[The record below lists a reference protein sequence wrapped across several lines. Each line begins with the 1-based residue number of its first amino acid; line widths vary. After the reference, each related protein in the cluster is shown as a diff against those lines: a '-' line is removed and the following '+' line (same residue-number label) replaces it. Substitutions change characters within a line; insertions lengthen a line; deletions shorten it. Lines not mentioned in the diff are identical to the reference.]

1 MDKQEQFNRAREQDK
16 VFIEAETRKL
26 AQDEQSRAQ
35 HFLKMKDFQIRN
47 EQKLQ
52 ALSNY
57 QAQGNIGEAAR
68 RDEELMLKQMAEREA
83 REALDSQRRRDVD
96 IRSKTEASQALRL

>member
-1 MDKQEQFNRAREQDK
+1 
-16 VFIEAETRKL
+16 
-26 AQDEQSRAQ
+26 
-35 HFLKMKDFQIRN
+35 MKDFQLRN

-57 QAQGNIGEAAR
+57 QAHGNIGEAAR

-83 REALDSQRRRDVD
+83 REALDSQRRRDID
-96 IRSKTEASQALRL
+96 LKSKNDAGQALRFQMLEK